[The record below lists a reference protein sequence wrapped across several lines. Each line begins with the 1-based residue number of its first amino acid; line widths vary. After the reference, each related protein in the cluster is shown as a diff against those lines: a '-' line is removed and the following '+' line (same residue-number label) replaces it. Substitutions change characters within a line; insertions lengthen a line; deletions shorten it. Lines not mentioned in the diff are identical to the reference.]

1 MNGCFY
7 RVSSSLLHADI
18 FATAIPLYLS
28 SLLRGPIR
36 LVSII
41 LWIIIAHHSPLRP
54 VGVHR
59 LLVSNIADPL
69 DIILFYAF

>member
-1 MNGCFY
+1 MNGCFD
-7 RVSSSLLHADI
+7 RVSGSLLHAHI

-28 SLLRGPIR
+28 PLLRSPIR
-36 LVSII
+36 LVGII

-59 LLVSNIADPL
+59 LLVCNIADTL
-69 DIILFYAF
+69 YIILFYAF